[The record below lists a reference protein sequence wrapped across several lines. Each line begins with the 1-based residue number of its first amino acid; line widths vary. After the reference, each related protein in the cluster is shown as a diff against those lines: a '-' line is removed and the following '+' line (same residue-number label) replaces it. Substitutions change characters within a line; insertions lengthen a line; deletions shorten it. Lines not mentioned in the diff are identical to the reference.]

1 MNSGSNLDAM
11 IWSQS
16 VLVGHRHF
24 RWRHARDTARRIVES
39 IAPNRVTSVV
49 MKGVMR
55 GGTDITIV

>member
-1 MNSGSNLDAM
+1 MASRA
-11 IWSQS
+11 
-16 VLVGHRHF
+16 RHG
-24 RWRHARDTARRIVES
+24 ATARRIVES